1 MQISGNSN
9 TLKPFST
16 VPQTESAFQS
26 IDHAAAKVKYAF
38 MIDILCRRNAE
49 CVRDRG
55 RKKTMLSPTT
65 HSRAHLGKIIYS

>member
-16 VPQTESAFQS
+16 VPQTESAFQT
-26 IDHAAAKVKYAF
+26 IDHAAVKVKYAF
-38 MIDILCRRNAE
+38 MIDILCKEMPNA
-49 CVRDRG
+49 CVTEDV
-55 RKKTMLSPTT
+55 KKTMLSPTT